1 MMEMLTLQNAQM
13 HQLLM
18 TLSAGAPHHCHHH
31 HQQQQQQ
38 QQQQPAAAVRASAAD
53 TLCRL
58 LAVRVSQLVIVVGDH
73 SAYIP
78 SSMSLGSPVTK
89 L

>member
-13 HQLLM
+13 HQLLT
-18 TLSAGAPHHCHHH
+18 TLSAGAPHHCHH
-31 HQQQQQQ
+31 QQ
-38 QQQQPAAAVRASAAD
+38 QQQQPAAAAVRASAAD

>member
-18 TLSAGAPHHCHHH
+18 TLSAGAPHHSHH
-31 HQQQQQQ
+31 HQHQQQQ